1 MSHIVEAAGIPSFCI
16 VGAGASL
23 TERPDYECVFCW
35 SDVARNIPAMFLQ
48 EGVGLEMVGNAWLKL
63 LIQQCDFEEL
73 LTKRFDN
80 TACED
85 IRYMQCS
92 QDSVERS

>member
-1 MSHIVEAAGIPSFCI
+1 
-16 VGAGASL
+16 
-23 TERPDYECVFCW
+23 
-35 SDVARNIPAMFLQ
+35 
-48 EGVGLEMVGNAWLKL
+48 MVGNAWLKL
-63 LIQQCDFEEL
+63 LIQQCDYEEL

-92 QDSVERS
+92 QDSVERN

>member
-1 MSHIVEAAGIPSFCI
+1 
-16 VGAGASL
+16 
-23 TERPDYECVFCW
+23 
-35 SDVARNIPAMFLQ
+35 
-48 EGVGLEMVGNAWLKL
+48 MVGNAWLKL
-63 LIQQCDFEEL
+63 SIQQCDYEEL